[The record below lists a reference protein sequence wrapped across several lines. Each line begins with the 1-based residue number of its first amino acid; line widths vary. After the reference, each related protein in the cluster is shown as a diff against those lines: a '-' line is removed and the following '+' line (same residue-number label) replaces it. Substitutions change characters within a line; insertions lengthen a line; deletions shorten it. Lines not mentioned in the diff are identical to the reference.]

1 MKNFNFG
8 KYCTPAQLYL
18 ILAGISLL
26 TAFFKNFRVVTL
38 GVNLIFVVIWA
49 WVLNWMCG
57 KGLQAVSWIL
67 VLLPFIL
74 FAANFFMAMD
84 ASDMA
89 NGIKEGMEDKGEDDE
104 DEEEEDEEEI
114 GENEMEIGE
123 DEMDL
128 SALMNNNN

>member
-89 NGIKEGMEDKGEDDE
+89 NGYKEGMEV
-104 DEEEEDEEEI
+104 EEEIGEDEEEI
-114 GENEMEIGE
+114 GEDEEEIG
-123 DEMDL
+123 DELNL
-128 SALMNNNN
+128 SALMKN

>member
-38 GVNLIFVVIWA
+38 GVNLIFVVLWA

-74 FAANFFMAMD
+74 FAANFFLAMD

-89 NGIKEGMEDKGEDDE
+89 NGVTEGMDGLGEDEEDLEDLEDDE
-104 DEEEEDEEEI
+104 EDMDEDMEDV
-114 GENEMEIGE
+114 
-123 DEMDL
+123 DMDL
-128 SALMNNNN
+128 TNMMGGQ